1 MVICHTKSKEPSQLD
16 YLPIS
21 GERERE
27 RERDRQRDRETET
40 ETERVCVCGSIF
52 STFISS

>member
-1 MVICHTKSKEPSQLD
+1 MVIYHTKSKEPSQSD

-27 RERDRQRDRETET
+27 REREIERES
-40 ETERVCVCGSIF
+40 GSVWFHYLYIHIKF
-52 STFISS
+52 GLV

>member
-1 MVICHTKSKEPSQLD
+1 MVIYHTKSKEPSQSD

-27 RERDRQRDRETET
+27 RERERLR
-40 ETERVCVCGSIF
+40 ERVGVCGSTIF
-52 STFISS
+52 TYISSLV

>member
-1 MVICHTKSKEPSQLD
+1 MVICHTKSKEPSQSD

-27 RERDRQRDRETET
+27 RERQRQRQRETER
-40 ETERVCVCGSIF
+40 ESVCVCGSIF
-52 STFISS
+52 STYISS